1 MRYLKATILI
11 GTFSA
16 AVVLVLYATGW
27 LTNTLDLV
35 SLQAYKMKRPLVTQQ
50 GVHVAL
56 IAILAFAAAWTT
68 VDITRP
74 VLKAIVA
81 MGAVILLFTGSMVFA
96 LYNVYF
102 SPFPSIFAILTSFLI
117 GLAYGRTGSG
127 SRKKVMERL
136 FGQRLSRGAFNELVN
151 SNTPLDFP
159 GTLQE
164 GSVLV
169 VAVHNHSE
177 LMELLTPENYAAMT
191 NLYLR
196 TASDYLVEVGGYL
209 DECGGESVRVVFGA
223 PLPDDRHAAKACR
236 AALDLA
242 SRLDDLNREC
252 DATWQRRLDFRIGI
266 NSGEMIAAAYGGSR
280 LGSFSVAGP
289 VVEFARRLCS
299 ACATYG
305 CKILIGPETYE
316 PAAETLEVRPVE
328 VVKSTGDR
336 RRVELYEILSPKH
349 GLSPERER
357 SRNHFW
363 TGVLHYRER
372 QWDKAIEEFS
382 KARITGIPDAVLDYY
397 IRRVERSRRGEEEVN
412 KDQMLLFSASS

>member
-11 GTFSA
+11 GTVSA
-16 AVVLVLYATGW
+16 VIVLVLYATHW
-27 LTNTLDLV
+27 LTNTLDPVLV
-35 SLQAYKMKRPLVTQQ
+35 QGYGLRKHSLTPEGMQLF
-50 GVHVAL
+50 L
-56 IAILAFAAAWTT
+56 IAVISFAAAWTT

-74 VLKAIVA
+74 ILKAVVA
-81 MGAVILLFTGSMVFA
+81 LGAVILLLTGSMVLA
-96 LYNVYF
+96 LYNVF
-102 SPFPSIFAILTSFLI
+102 FNPVPSIFAVMTSFII
-117 GLAYGRTGSG
+117 GLGYARTESG
-127 SRKKVMERL
+127 SRKKLMERL
-136 FGQRLSRGAFNELVN
+136 FGQRLSRGAFNQLVN
-151 SNTPLDFP
+151 SDVPQDFP

-164 GSVLV
+164 GTVMV

-223 PLPDDRHAAKACR
+223 PVPDDRHAAKACR

-242 SRLDDLNREC
+242 AGLDDLNREC

-336 RRVELYEILSPKH
+336 RRIELYEILAPKH

-357 SRNHFW
+357 SRNHYW

-372 QWDKAIEEFS
+372 QWDKSIEEFS
-382 KARITGIPDAVLDYY
+382 KARITGIPDQVLDYY
-397 IRRVERSRRGEEEVN
+397 IRRVERSRRGEEEVS
-412 KDQMLLFSASS
+412 KDQMLLFSAS

>member
-11 GTFSA
+11 GTIASVIVLILFGAGWIVNTPDSLLRQYFALKSPFIVPQGAQVLLMLFFSF
-16 AVVLVLYATGW
+16 T
-27 LTNTLDLV
+27 
-35 SLQAYKMKRPLVTQQ
+35 
-50 GVHVAL
+50 
-56 IAILAFAAAWTT
+56 IAWTS

-74 VLKAIVA
+74 LLKAIVA
-81 MGAVILLFTGSMVFA
+81 VGTIILLFTGSMVLA
-96 LYNVYF
+96 LYNVFF
-102 SPFPSIFAILTSFLI
+102 SPFPSIFAVLLSFLI
-117 GLAYGRTGSG
+117 GLAYGRTDSG
-127 SRKKVMERL
+127 GRKRVMERL
-136 FGQRLSRGAFNELVN
+136 FGQRLSRAAFSHLVN
-151 SNTPLDFP
+151 SNVPLDFP

-164 GSVLV
+164 GTVLV
-169 VAVHNHSE
+169 VAVHNHRE

-196 TASDYLVEVGGYL
+196 AASDYLVEVGGYL
-209 DECGGESVRVVFGA
+209 DECGGESIRVVFGA
-223 PLPDDRHAAKACR
+223 PIGDERHAARACR

-242 SRLDDLNREC
+242 VRLDELNKEC

-266 NSGEMIAAAYGGSR
+266 NSGEMIAAAYGGAR

-289 VVEFARRLCS
+289 AVEFARRLCA

-305 CKILIGPETYE
+305 CRILVGPETYE
-316 PAAETLEVRPVE
+316 PAADTLEVRPIE
-328 VVKSTGDR
+328 VIKSAGER
-336 RRVELYEILSPKH
+336 RRLELYEILAPKH

-382 KARITGIPDAVLDYY
+382 KARITGIPDPVLDYY
-397 IRRVERSRRGEEEVN
+397 IRRVERSRRGEEEVHR
-412 KDQMLLFSASS
+412 DQMLLFTAA

>member
-11 GTFSA
+11 GTIASV
-16 AVVLVLYATGW
+16 VVL
-27 LTNTLDLV
+27 
-35 SLQAYKMKRPLVTQQ
+35 
-50 GVHVAL
+50 
-56 IAILAFAAAWTT
+56 ILFAAGWIVNTPDSLLRQYFALKNPFIVPQGAQVFLMLFFSFAIAWTS

-81 MGAVILLFTGSMVFA
+81 VGTIILLFTGSMVLA
-96 LYNVYF
+96 LYNVFF
-102 SPFPSIFAILTSFLI
+102 SPFPSIFAVLLSFLI
-117 GLAYGRTGSG
+117 GLAYGRTDSG
-127 SRKKVMERL
+127 GRKRVMERL
-136 FGQRLSRGAFNELVN
+136 FGQRLSKSAFSHLVN
-151 SNTPLDFP
+151 SNVPLDFP
-159 GTLQE
+159 GALQE
-164 GSVLV
+164 GTVLV
-169 VAVHNHSE
+169 VAVHNHRE

-209 DECGGESVRVVFGA
+209 DECGGESIRVVFGA
-223 PLPDDRHAAKACR
+223 PIADERHAARACR

-242 SRLDDLNREC
+242 VRLDELNKEC

-266 NSGEMIAAAYGGSR
+266 NSGEMIAAAYGGAR

-289 VVEFARRLCS
+289 AVEFARRLCA

-305 CKILIGPETYE
+305 CRILVGPETYE
-316 PAAETLEVRPVE
+316 PAADTLEVRPVE
-328 VVKSTGDR
+328 VIKSAGER
-336 RRVELYEILSPKH
+336 RRIELYEILAPKH

-382 KARITGIPDAVLDYY
+382 KARITGIPDPVLDYY
-397 IRRVERSRRGEEEVN
+397 IRRVERSRRGEEEVHR
-412 KDQMLLFSASS
+412 DQMLLFTAA